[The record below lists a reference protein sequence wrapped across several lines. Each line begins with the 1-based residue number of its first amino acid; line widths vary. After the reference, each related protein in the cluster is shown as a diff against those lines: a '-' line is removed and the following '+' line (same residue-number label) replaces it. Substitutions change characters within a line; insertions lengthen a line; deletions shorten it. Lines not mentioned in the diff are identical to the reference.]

1 MGNIKLSLD
10 RENILEFNVDI
21 QGYANTSTT
30 KAPKVRMILEQK
42 NMGFCMVATKEDK
55 TYSIIIPEMKNIMES
70 GICEAR
76 MEVIIDSKYFVP
88 WESQIEFDR
97 EVKVEAA
104 PIIKEELQPAVS
116 VQAQPVIKEEP
127 QPQPQPQ
134 PQKRVVKEETPSN
147 PKKKATLQLIVDN
160 KPKRKIKKENT
171 NIDSIIDDLNLLAK
185 KIR

>member
-1 MGNIKLSLD
+1 MDNMKLSLD

-76 MEVIIDSKYFVP
+76 MEVIIDNKYFVP

-104 PIIKEELQPAVS
+104 PIIRNEPQPNVS
-116 VQAQPVIKEEP
+116 VQVKPVIKEEP
-127 QPQPQPQ
+127 EPEKP
-134 PQKRVVKEETPSN
+134 VIKEEAPPPK

-171 NIDSIIDDLNLLAK
+171 NIDDIDDLILLAK

>member
-1 MGNIKLSLD
+1 MAAMKLSLD

-55 TYSIIIPEMKNIMES
+55 TYSIVIPEMKNIMES
-70 GICEAR
+70 GMCEAR
-76 MEVIIDSKYFVP
+76 MEVIIENKYFVP
-88 WESQIEFDR
+88 WESQIEFDK

-104 PIIKEELQPAVS
+104 PIVRKEPQPDLS
-116 VQAQPVIKEEP
+116 VQVKPIIKEEP
-127 QPQPQPQ
+127 KPE
-134 PQKRVVKEETPSN
+134 PQKPVVKEESSSK
-147 PKKKATLQLIVDN
+147 PKKKAGLQLIVDN

>member
-1 MGNIKLSLD
+1 MPAMKLSLD

-55 TYSIIIPEMKNIMES
+55 TYTVVIPEMKNIMES
-70 GICEAR
+70 GVCEAR
-76 MEVIIDSKYFVP
+76 MEVIIDNKYFVP

-104 PIIKEELQPAVS
+104 PIIIEELQPVVS
-116 VQAQPVIKEEP
+116 VQAQPVIKEI
-127 QPQPQPQ
+127 PQ
-134 PQKRVVKEETPSN
+134 PQKRVVKEESPSK

-171 NIDSIIDDLNLLAK
+171 NINSIIDDLNLLAK
-185 KIR
+185 QIR

>member
-1 MGNIKLSLD
+1 MAAMKLSLD

-42 NMGFCMVATKEDK
+42 SMGFCMVATKEDK
-55 TYSIIIPEMKNIMES
+55 TYSVVIPEMKNIMES
-70 GICEAR
+70 GVCDAR
-76 MEVIIDSKYFVP
+76 MEVIIDNKYFVP
-88 WESQIEFDR
+88 WESQIEFDK

-104 PIIKEELQPAVS
+104 PIVKSEPEPLS

-127 QPQPQPQ
+127 E
-134 PQKRVVKEETPSN
+134 PQKPVVKEETPSK
-147 PKKKATLQLIVDN
+147 PKKKARLQLIVDN

>member
-1 MGNIKLSLD
+1 MPAMKLSLD

-55 TYSIIIPEMKNIMES
+55 TYSVVIPEMKNIMES
-70 GICEAR
+70 GVCEAR
-76 MEVIIDSKYFVP
+76 MEVIIDNKYFVP

-104 PIIKEELQPAVS
+104 PIIKEELQPVVS
-116 VQAQPVIKEEP
+116 VQAQPVIKEI
-127 QPQPQPQ
+127 PQ
-134 PQKRVVKEETPSN
+134 PQKRVVKEESPSK
-147 PKKKATLQLIVDN
+147 PKKKAGLQLIVDN
-160 KPKRKIKKENT
+160 KPKKKIKKENT

>member
-1 MGNIKLSLD
+1 MDNMKLSLD

-21 QGYANTSTT
+21 QGYANTSMT
-30 KAPKVRMILEQK
+30 KAPQVRLFLEQK
-42 NMGFCMVATKEDK
+42 NIGFCMSAKKNNK
-55 TYSIIIPEMKNIMES
+55 TYSVVIPEMKNIIKS

-76 MEVIIDSKYFVP
+76 MEVIIDNKYFVP

-104 PIIKEELQPAVS
+104 PIIREELQPDVS
-116 VQAQPVIKEEP
+116 VQAQPVIKEI
-127 QPQPQPQ
+127 PQ
-134 PQKRVVKEETPSN
+134 PQKLVIKEEVPPK
-147 PKKKATLQLIVDN
+147 PKKKAPLQLIVDN

>member
-1 MGNIKLSLD
+1 MTAMKLSLD

-55 TYSIIIPEMKNIMES
+55 TYSVVIPEMKNIMES
-70 GICEAR
+70 GVCEAR

-116 VQAQPVIKEEP
+116 VQARPVIKET
-127 QPQPQPQ
+127 PQ
-134 PQKRVVKEETPSN
+134 PQKRVVKEEAPSK

-171 NIDSIIDDLNLLAK
+171 NINSIIDDLNLLAK

>member
-1 MGNIKLSLD
+1 MEDMKLSLD

-55 TYSIIIPEMKNIMES
+55 TYSVVIPEMKNIMES
-70 GICEAR
+70 GVCEAR

-116 VQAQPVIKEEP
+116 VQAQPVIKEI
-127 QPQPQPQ
+127 PQ
-134 PQKRVVKEETPSN
+134 PQKRVVKEEAPSK

-171 NIDSIIDDLNLLAK
+171 NINSIIDDLNLLAK
-185 KIR
+185 KIH

>member
-1 MGNIKLSLD
+1 MAAMKLSLD

-55 TYSIIIPEMKNIMES
+55 TYSVVIPEMKNIMES
-70 GICEAR
+70 GVCEAR

-116 VQAQPVIKEEP
+116 VQAQPVIKEI
-127 QPQPQPQ
+127 PQ
-134 PQKRVVKEETPSN
+134 PQKRVVKEEAPSN

-171 NIDSIIDDLNLLAK
+171 NINSIIDDLNLLAK
-185 KIR
+185 KIH

>member
-1 MGNIKLSLD
+1 MAAMKLSLD

-30 KAPKVRMILEQK
+30 KSPKVRMILEQK
-42 NMGFCMVATKEDK
+42 SMGFCMVATKEDK
-55 TYSIIIPEMKNIMES
+55 TYSVVIPEMKNIMES

-76 MEVIIDSKYFVP
+76 MEVIIDNKYFVP

-104 PIIKEELQPAVS
+104 PIVKSEPEPLS

-127 QPQPQPQ
+127 E
-134 PQKRVVKEETPSN
+134 PQKPVVKEETPSK
-147 PKKKATLQLIVDN
+147 PKKKARLQLIVDN

>member
-1 MGNIKLSLD
+1 MPAMKLSLD

-55 TYSIIIPEMKNIMES
+55 TYSVVIPEMKNIMES
-70 GICEAR
+70 GVYDAR
-76 MEVIIDSKYFVP
+76 MEVIIDNKYFVP

-104 PIIKEELQPAVS
+104 PIIKSEPELMS
-116 VQAQPVIKEEP
+116 VQAQPIIKEEP
-127 QPQPQPQ
+127 QPQKPA
-134 PQKRVVKEETPSN
+134 VKEEAPSK
-147 PKKKATLQLIVDN
+147 PKKKAGLQLIVDN
-160 KPKRKIKKENT
+160 RPKRKIKKENT
-171 NIDSIIDDLNLLAK
+171 NIYSIIDDLNLLAK

>member
-1 MGNIKLSLD
+1 MPAMKLSLD

-42 NMGFCMVATKEDK
+42 SMGFCMVATKEDK
-55 TYSIIIPEMKNIMES
+55 TYSIVIPEMKNIMES
-70 GICEAR
+70 GMCEAR
-76 MEVIIDSKYFVP
+76 MEVIIENKYFVP
-88 WESQIEFDR
+88 WESQIEFDK
-97 EVKVEAA
+97 EVKVEVAPIVRKEPQPDLSVQVK
-104 PIIKEELQPAVS
+104 PIIKEEPK
-116 VQAQPVIKEEP
+116 PEP
-127 QPQPQPQ
+127 QKP
-134 PQKRVVKEETPSN
+134 VVKEESSSKPN
-147 PKKKATLQLIVDN
+147 KKAGLQLIVDN

>member
-1 MGNIKLSLD
+1 MAAMKLSLD

-55 TYSIIIPEMKNIMES
+55 TYSIVIPEMKNIMES
-70 GICEAR
+70 GICDAR
-76 MEVIIDSKYFVP
+76 MEVIIDNKYFVP
-88 WESQIEFDR
+88 WESQIEFDK
-97 EVKVEAA
+97 EVKVEAS
-104 PIIKEELQPAVS
+104 PIIKSEPEVMS

-127 QPQPQPQ
+127 EPE
-134 PQKRVVKEETPSN
+134 PQKPVVKEEAPPK

>member
-1 MGNIKLSLD
+1 MTAMKLSLD

-55 TYSIIIPEMKNIMES
+55 TYSVVIPEMKNIMES
-70 GICEAR
+70 GVCEAR

-116 VQAQPVIKEEP
+116 VQARPVIKET
-127 QPQPQPQ
+127 PQ
-134 PQKRVVKEETPSN
+134 PQKRVVKEEAPPK
-147 PKKKATLQLIVDN
+147 PKKKAPLQLIVDN
-160 KPKRKIKKENT
+160 MPKRKIRKENT

>member
-1 MGNIKLSLD
+1 
-10 RENILEFNVDI
+10 
-21 QGYANTSTT
+21 
-30 KAPKVRMILEQK
+30 
-42 NMGFCMVATKEDK
+42 MGFCMIATKEDK
-55 TYSIIIPEMKNIMES
+55 TYSIVIPEMKNIMES

-76 MEVIIDSKYFVP
+76 MEVIIDNKYFVP

-104 PIIKEELQPAVS
+104 PIIRDEPQPNVS
-116 VQAQPVIKEEP
+116 VQVKPVIKEEP
-127 QPQPQPQ
+127 EPEKP
-134 PQKRVVKEETPSN
+134 VIKEEAPPK

-171 NIDSIIDDLNLLAK
+171 NIDDIDDLILLAK

>member
-1 MGNIKLSLD
+1 MAAMKLSLD

-55 TYSIIIPEMKNIMES
+55 TYSVVIPEMKNIMES
-70 GICEAR
+70 GMCDAR
-76 MEVIIDSKYFVP
+76 MEVIIDNKYFVP
-88 WESQIEFDR
+88 WESQIEFDK

-104 PIIKEELQPAVS
+104 PIIKSEHEPLL
-116 VQAQPVIKEEP
+116 VQAQPIIKEEP
-127 QPQPQPQ
+127 E
-134 PQKRVVKEETPSN
+134 PQKPVVKEEVPSK
-147 PKKKATLQLIVDN
+147 PKKKAGLQLIVDN

>member
-1 MGNIKLSLD
+1 MDVMKLNLD
-10 RENILEFNVDI
+10 RKNILEFNVDI

-30 KAPKVRMILEQK
+30 NLPKVRMILEQK

-55 TYSIIIPEMKNIMES
+55 TYSVVIPEMKNIMES
-70 GICEAR
+70 GVCDAR
-76 MEVIIDSKYFVP
+76 MEVIIDNKYFVP

-104 PIIKEELQPAVS
+104 PIVKSEPEPLS

-127 QPQPQPQ
+127 E
-134 PQKRVVKEETPSN
+134 PQKPVVKEETPSK
-147 PKKKATLQLIVDN
+147 PKKKARLQLIVDN